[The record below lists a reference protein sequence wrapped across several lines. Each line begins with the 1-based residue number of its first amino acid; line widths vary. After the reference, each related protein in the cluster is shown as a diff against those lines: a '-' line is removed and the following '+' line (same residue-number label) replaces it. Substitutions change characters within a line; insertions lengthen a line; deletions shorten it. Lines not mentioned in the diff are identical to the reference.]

1 MAQARHHS
9 LRRKTYERRAKV
21 KLPLAPELLLI
32 RQLTEEDKDLLGTN
46 TYGDADLDDFLKS
59 DALRLQELNVVKT
72 FVALHLI
79 EGLVGY
85 ISLLADAVTL
95 ETKERKKLS
104 LSHQDHPIV
113 PALKIARLA
122 VREDFRAKYRGG
134 GEALV
139 RFSFNR
145 ALLLSDLVGC
155 RLLTL
160 DAYPQSVEF
169 YKKLG
174 FVENKA
180 KVYQE
185 KTHPSMRFDLYAPTL
200 PAWVSPPSTEA
211 PKE

>member
-1 MAQARHHS
+1 
-9 LRRKTYERRAKV
+9 V
-21 KLPLAPELLLI
+21 KLPLDPSLLLI
-32 RQLTEEDKDLLGTN
+32 RQLTENDKDLLAPFTA
-46 TYGDADLDDFLKS
+46 GDHDLDDFLKS
-59 DALRLQELNVVKT
+59 DAWRLQELNVVKT
-72 FVALHLI
+72 YLALYQG

-85 ISLLADAVTL
+85 ISLLADAVVL

-104 LSHQDHPIV
+104 LSHQDHPVI
-113 PALKIARLA
+113 PALKVARLA
-122 VREDFRAKYRGG
+122 VRVDFRDQYRGG

-139 RFSFNR
+139 RFAYTR
-145 ALLLSDLVGC
+145 ALLLSDIAGV

-185 KTHPSMRFDLYAPTL
+185 KMHPSMRFDLFAPTL
-200 PAWVSPPSTEA
+200 PAWVYPPKDESPIPEE
-211 PKE
+211 PKPEE